1 MTTLKEK
8 LQDIIKTAMKSGQK
22 ERLVYA
28 RNLHAAIRRK
38 EVDDRVELD
47 DTGVIEIA
55 ATLVK
60 QRNDSIEAARAA
72 DRTDILEKEEAELA
86 FLQEMLPQALTEA
99 ELEEMVKAAIA
110 ESGASSP
117 RDMGKVMKIVSPQ
130 TKGRADG
137 KVVSELVKKL
147 LAG

>member
-38 EVDDRVELD
+38 EVDDRVDLD

-72 DRTDILEKEEAELA
+72 NRTDILEKEEAELA
-86 FLQEMLPQALTEA
+86 FLQEMLPQALTGA
-99 ELEEMVKAAIA
+99 ELEELVKAAIA

-117 RDMGKVMKIVSPQ
+117 KDMGKVMKIVSPQ

-137 KVVSELVKKL
+137 KAVSDLVKKL